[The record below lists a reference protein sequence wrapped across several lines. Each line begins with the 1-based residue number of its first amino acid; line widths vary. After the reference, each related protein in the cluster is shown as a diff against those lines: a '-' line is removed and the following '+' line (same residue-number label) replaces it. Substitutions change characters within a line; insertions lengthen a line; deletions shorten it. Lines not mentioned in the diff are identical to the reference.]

1 MAYTQQNKRTL
12 EEIKVDSQISLS
24 TDKPLTE
31 DLTLM
36 KSRENKTSLELATE
50 GNGAR
55 VSGDLE
61 VTGSYK
67 GPLILDGAELKTVLD
82 KELPLLI
89 DAFGIAF
96 NTRDTRGT
104 VKFTV
109 NSFTKFLF
117 DSISGISLYHIL
129 DDSYEDPFNIVM
141 GSSGS
146 TTISTTDDGG
156 TNADLTFNADGD
168 ITLNSETGVFIAK
181 NSGDEFSAANS
192 AYAGMILGYTALA
205 IDIGDASYTTTTSMA
220 VPHSSLQVTFVAPPS
235 GKVEISVSIFVD
247 TVAGRNLV
255 FGLSD
260 NSTYS
265 PIDFPNSNDVTNEH
279 YVYKGDETDEED
291 VTHQWVVEGLTAGTS
306 YTWYFGAKAVITA
319 GAYVLKWGGNIT
331 GEYAP
336 FIMKATAL
344 PATIYTG

>member
-1 MAYTQQNKRTL
+1 MTQALKIDKDL
-12 EEIKVDSQISLS
+12 DKHLKVLKSESGELS
-24 TDKPLTE
+24 
-31 DLTLM
+31 
-36 KSRENKTSLELATE
+36 SLEVSSE

-55 VSGDLE
+55 ISGDFAA
-61 VTGSYK
+61 TGYTDNIKLREEAIIQSDGNVK
-67 GPLILDGAELKTVLD
+67 LDSAGDISLDATGDISLDADGGDINLLDG
-82 KELPLLI
+82 
-89 DAFGIAF
+89 GIAF
-96 NTRDTRGT
+96 GFFSTTGSSSML
-104 VKFTV
+104 K
-109 NSFTKFLF
+109 L
-117 DSISGISLYHIL
+117 
-129 DDSYEDPFNIVM
+129 YEDGGASSDDFLTITVAAEGATNIA
-141 GSSGS
+141 
-146 TTISTTDDGG
+146 TTDDSG
-156 TNADLTFNADGD
+156 TDANLLIKADGDLTFNS
-168 ITLNSETGVFIAK
+168 TTGVFKAVV
-181 NSGDEFSAANS
+181 GLTEFSAAS
-192 AYAGMILGYTALA
+192 SSYAGMILGYTALA
-205 IDIGDASYTTTTSMA
+205 IDAGDASYTTTTSMA

-291 VTHQWVVEGLTAGTS
+291 VTHQWVVEGLSAGTS
-306 YTWYFGAKAVITA
+306 YTWYFGAKSLITT
-319 GAYVLKWGGNIT
+319 GAYVLKWGGNVS

>member
-1 MAYTQQNKRTL
+1 M
-12 EEIKVDSQISLS
+12 S
-24 TDKPLTE
+24 KPLLITDYVDE
-31 DLTLM
+31 NLKLVRDEDGTDTALELSKDKLKINGDLAATGYTDNIKLRSEAIVKTDGNVTLDSGGDLTLD
-36 KSRENKTSLELATE
+36 SHS
-50 GNGAR
+50 GN
-55 VSGDLE
+55 
-61 VTGSYK
+61 
-67 GPLILDGAELKTVLD
+67 
-82 KELPLLI
+82 
-89 DAFGIAF
+89 
-96 NTRDTRGT
+96 
-104 VKFTV
+104 
-109 NSFTKFLF
+109 
-117 DSISGISLYHIL
+117 
-129 DDSYEDPFNIVM
+129 
-141 GSSGS
+141 
-146 TTISTTDDGG
+146 
-156 TNADLTFNADGD
+156 
-168 ITLNSETGVFIAK
+168 FIAK
-181 NSGDEFSAANS
+181 KAGTEFSAANS

-265 PIDFPNSNDVTNEH
+265 PIDFPNADDVTNEH